1 SGLSG
6 RRRGRVSRPDPDV
19 RGGAADND
27 AEGDDPQIVAYEWRS
42 NRDGVL
48 STERQFTRLAA
59 SLAFGEHIITFR
71 ARDNEGVWSEEVQVT
86 IQVQPYQVFLP
97 LTIR

>member
-1 SGLSG
+1 
-6 RRRGRVSRPDPDV
+6 
-19 RGGAADND
+19 
-27 AEGDDPQIVAYEWRS
+27 
-42 NRDGVL
+42 L